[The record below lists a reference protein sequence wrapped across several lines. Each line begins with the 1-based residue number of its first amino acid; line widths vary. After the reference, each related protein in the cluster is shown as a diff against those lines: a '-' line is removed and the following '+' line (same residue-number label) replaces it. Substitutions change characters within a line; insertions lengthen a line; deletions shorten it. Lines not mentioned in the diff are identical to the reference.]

1 MLGKRI
7 RELRKAN
14 RLSQV
19 SLAAKLGVS
28 KQSISNWENGNIL
41 PSIDILIRLADVF
54 SVSTDYLLG
63 RDEKQYLKVDGLS
76 SEELAFIQRMIVY
89 LQEKPKKN

>member
-7 RELRKAN
+7 RELREAN
-14 RLSQV
+14 SLSQV
-19 SLAAKLGVS
+19 SLASKLGVS

-41 PSIDILIRLADVF
+41 PSIDMLIRIAEIF

-63 RDEKQYLKVDGLS
+63 RDEKHYLKVDGLTP
-76 SEELAFIQRMIVY
+76 EKLAFIQRMITY
-89 LQEKPKKN
+89 LQEPPKRK

>member
-7 RELRKAN
+7 RELREAN

-19 SLAAKLGVS
+19 SLASKLGVS

-41 PSIDILIRLADVF
+41 PSIDMLIRIADIF
-54 SVSTDYLLG
+54 SIPTDYLLG
-63 RDEKQYLKVDGLS
+63 RDNNHYLKVDGLTN
-76 SEELAFIQRMIVY
+76 EKLVLIQQMIDY
-89 LQEKPKKN
+89 LQEPPKKK

>member
-7 RELRKAN
+7 RALRKAN

-41 PSIDILIRLADVF
+41 PSIDMLIRIADVF

-63 RDEKQYLKVDGLS
+63 RDKNHYLKVDGLS
-76 SEELAFIQRMIVY
+76 SDKMAFIQRMISY
-89 LQEKPKKN
+89 LQETPNRK

>member
-41 PSIDILIRLADVF
+41 PSIDMLIRLADIF